1 MINEWLRLRQLG
13 HIDIIHQLM
22 FCNAVRVQTE
32 MLERIKKYQ
41 ETFARAVD
49 AMVQAMEQDVEE
61 AKKKEMEANK

>member
-1 MINEWLRLRQLG
+1 
-13 HIDIIHQLM
+13 M